1 MLYAIRSTVAAK
13 LHFAAKLMAY
23 CNRSSH
29 HDRSSPPIQLGNP
42 GKEPQQPRSP
52 RLIEKRL
59 PTAII
64 DFLLELGFERAEVH
78 SVVLPART
86 LQHRRSRKEPLT
98 LDESD
103 KAIRLL
109 RVLKATESVYGS
121 RERALQW
128 LRRPNPRLDPALRNV
143 LFAQGGRPPISLV
156 TTETGARSV
165 EELLGQIAHGM
176 FI

>member
-1 MLYAIRSTVAAK
+1 MTAAVLQPNWGILEK
-13 LHFAAKLMAY
+13 
-23 CNRSSH
+23 NPN
-29 HDRSSPPIQLGNP
+29 SPEVLA
-42 GKEPQQPRSP
+42 
-52 RLIEKRL
+52 LIEQRL

-64 DFLLELGFERAEVH
+64 DFLLELGFERAEVF

-109 RVLKATESVYGS
+109 RVLKNTESVYGS

>member
-1 MLYAIRSTVAAK
+1 MTAAALQPNWEILEK
-13 LHFAAKLMAY
+13 
-23 CNRSSH
+23 NPN
-29 HDRSSPPIQLGNP
+29 SPEVLA
-42 GKEPQQPRSP
+42 
-52 RLIEKRL
+52 LIEQRL

-64 DFLLELGFERAEVH
+64 DFLLELGFERAEVF

-109 RVLKATESVYGS
+109 RVLRAAEAVYEDRES
-121 RERALQW
+121 AFDF
-128 LRRPNPRLDPALRNV
+128 LRSPNPRLDPAIRSV
-143 LFAQGGRPPISLV
+143 LFAKGGPLPISLL
-156 TTETGARSV
+156 TTEVGARQV

-176 FI
+176 II